1 MNANFF
7 GQFAQLDIT
16 GDIQITISKG
26 AENNF
31 VVSTILNNEQC
42 GDKAKQLIMPLNL
55 RGSAAELDEEY
66 FERITT
72 PLQTAS
78 GLMVNMEAFMK
89 QLDEA
94 KKQSAMEKEKADKEK
109 KAKEERDKKYKDA
122 MLKVDELEK
131 EGKYRDAWTK
141 VPDPA
146 LFPEQAETIRKRRTA
161 LSAKF
166 APDLFGVTETAVAT
180 AEPQAVSTLFN
191 EDTTNEENPDDAEDN
206 DNWEDENEAE

>member
-7 GQFAQLDIT
+7 GQIAQLDIT

-26 AENNF
+26 SENNL
-31 VVSTILNNEQC
+31 VVSTIVNNEQC

-55 RGSAAELDEEY
+55 RGTAAELDEGY

-146 LFPEQAETIRKRRTA
+146 LFPEQTETIRKRRTA

-166 APDLFGVTETAVAT
+166 APDLFGVTETAVAI
-180 AEPQAVSTLFN
+180 AEPQAVSALFN
-191 EDTTNEENPDDAEDN
+191 EDTNEENPDDTEDN
-206 DNWEDENEAE
+206 DNWEAENETE

>member
-7 GQFAQLDIT
+7 GQLAQLDIT

-26 AENNF
+26 AENNL

-55 RGSAAELDEEY
+55 RGTAAELDEGY

-94 KKQSAMEKEKADKEK
+94 KKLSAMEKEKADKEK

-161 LSAKF
+161 LSTKF
-166 APDLFGVTETAVAT
+166 APDLFGATETAVAI
-180 AEPQAVSTLFN
+180 AEPQAASTLVN

>member
-7 GQFAQLDIT
+7 GQIAQLDIT

-26 AENNF
+26 PENNL
-31 VVSTILNNEQC
+31 VVSTIVNNEQC

-55 RGSAAELDEEY
+55 RGTAAELDEGY

-78 GLMVNMEAFMK
+78 GLMVNMETFMK

-109 KAKEERDKKYKDA
+109 KAKEERNKKYKDA

-146 LFPEQAETIRKRRTA
+146 LFPEQTETIRKRRTA

-166 APDLFGVTETAVAT
+166 APDLFGAPKPAVAT
-180 AEPQAVSTLFN
+180 AEPQASSTLFN
-191 EDTTNEENPDDAEDN
+191 EDATKEGYPDDTEDN
-206 DNWEDENEAE
+206 DNWENEDETE

>member
-7 GQFAQLDIT
+7 GQLAHLDIT

-26 AENNF
+26 AENNL

-42 GDKAKQLIMPLNL
+42 GDKARQLIMPLNL
-55 RGSAAELDEEY
+55 RGTAAELDEGY

-109 KAKEERDKKYKDA
+109 KSKEERDKKYKDA
-122 MLKVDELEK
+122 MLKADELEAA
-131 EGKYRDAWTK
+131 GKYRDAWTK

-161 LSAKF
+161 LSNKF
-166 APDLFGVTETAVAT
+166 APDLFGATETAVAI
-180 AEPQAVSTLFN
+180 AEPQAASTLLN
-191 EDTTNEENPDDAEDN
+191 EDTTNGEILDDTEYN